1 MFIYYVY
8 AYLRKKDNSPYYI
21 GKGKDNRAYAK
32 HSVSVPKDRSKIII
46 LEQNL
51 SEIGAL
57 AIERRL
63 IRWYGRK
70 DLGTGILL
78 NKTDGG
84 DRGFGLVHSEE
95 TKRKQSIS
103 KIGKQKSAET
113 RRRMS
118 KPKSTEHAEKIR
130 QARLGIPRPAVSEES
145 RIKMSQ
151 SAKSSWEKRRV
162 NTQKDNLDDMA

>member
-63 IRWYGRK
+63 IRW
-70 DLGTGILL
+70 
-78 NKTDGG
+78 
-84 DRGFGLVHSEE
+84 
-95 TKRKQSIS
+95 
-103 KIGKQKSAET
+103 
-113 RRRMS
+113 
-118 KPKSTEHAEKIR
+118 
-130 QARLGIPRPAVSEES
+130 
-145 RIKMSQ
+145 
-151 SAKSSWEKRRV
+151 
-162 NTQKDNLDDMA
+162 